1 MDTSSVGI
9 FTVKGAYME
18 LLNRSST
25 ASSDDSMVNSLEL
38 LWKNNVPSKISIFGW
53 RLLLEKLP
61 TKEAL
66 FDKGIIINISDKSR
80 VFCSNNDESI
90 HHVFLHCTMSSTV
103 WRKIFT

>member
-1 MDTSSVGI
+1 
-9 FTVKGAYME
+9 
-18 LLNRSST
+18 
-25 ASSDDSMVNSLEL
+25 
-38 LWKNNVPSKISIFGW
+38 
-53 RLLLEKLP
+53 LLLEKLP